1 MNRRTHRARRGM
13 GAFGVSVAMLA
24 VALAAL
30 GAAVPE
36 ARGSGN
42 SGSIEPDS
50 APRQRSR
57 RWWLDH
63 WSHSM
68 QERLFVQWMNAQ
80 NGGTAWQLTMT
91 PSQVNPLYAWWL
103 QNVWPS
109 L

>member
-1 MNRRTHRARRGM
+1 MTRRPRRHRRGTTAPR
-13 GAFGVSVAMLA
+13 GAAATLA
-24 VALAAL
+24 NASAAL

-42 SGSIEPDS
+42 TASIAPES

-80 NGGTAWQLTMT
+80 NGGTAWQLAMT
-91 PSQVNPLYAWWL
+91 PSQVNPVYAWWV
-103 QNVWPS
+103 QHVWPS